1 MSDDRYD
8 PIYDNEPEMPS
19 HMQGMRLKCCA
30 CNEPCVAIYV
40 DNGIG
45 SYEFWGSRGR
55 HVQKDLASDCCESD
69 VQELCSAEDD
79 AMEEQGEVA

>member
-8 PIYDNEPEMPS
+8 PIYDNEPEIPS

-45 SYEFWGSRGR
+45 SYEFWG
-55 HVQKDLASDCCESD
+55 QKGYHSQWDWVSDCCED
-69 VQELCSAEDD
+69 DMEELCEDD
-79 AMEEQGEVA
+79 EEGEEE